1 VDLVVNFV
9 RNDVGD
15 LMLIDKSSFRTA
27 EQKEEQVFLVVDLL
41 AYNQENKNYTIFK
54 KNAEFLLRD
63 GKFLARSGDVVYDKT
78 VCEVSMNGEKFQV
91 KKIRYDKTNVMQ
103 PNTIQNLEFITKMSN
118 RNTIQQFYNFIEQD
132 TKF

>member
-1 VDLVVNFV
+1 VNFV